1 MPDSTGK
8 LSLHFPPARISLP
21 ILALFGYGTFL
32 ITGFDI
38 FRRGN
43 NPDRALPLYI
53 FFSLLLLGLQAIIAE
68 SRSAA
73 RLIYLGITSALSL
86 VYAAGIVFY
95 SNSFLGQLAHKPS
108 LYVIIELLLFGI
120 FIYDAID
127 RRRQDSV
134 PLDAS
139 ASSARIRASQR
150 KYGSLSPNQ
159 LAIDF
164 TGLAILLFTSWGLLS
179 LLNQFGCNLIQTS
192 CPSGFIQFAN
202 LPIPAPLPSPLPTLD
217 AALGFGALA
226 ITLLLLGMIGMI
238 AAVGSGTIS
247 QPPNGSA
254 WHRFQSEIKNI
265 SGDSFN
271 EVLLSLRLTLSPLV
285 WIIPAFS
292 MALFSGQ
299 FTSYFAQSAGQACP
313 NTVTCIG
320 KLFNP
325 FQSLSNY
332 GLAFFGLALGII
344 SVLAVIAA
352 VSVAEHDAIIIR
364 RAINVFGMAG
374 RAVALTLFI
383 FFLSL
388 SCINAFILFFNHL
401 NPAMPF
407 QVGPASVLA
416 LLAFVI
422 FIVYE
427 TIRAQL
433 KKR

>member
-1 MPDSTGK
+1 MPDTTGK
-8 LSLHFPPARISLP
+8 LSLQFPPARISLP
-21 ILALFGYGTFL
+21 ILALFGYGAFL
-32 ITGFDI
+32 VTGFDI

-68 SRSAA
+68 NRSVA
-73 RLIYLGITSALSL
+73 RIIYLGITSALSL

-108 LYVIIELLLFGI
+108 LYIIIELLMFGI

-127 RRRQDSV
+127 RRRQESK
-134 PLDAS
+134 PLDAG
-139 ASSARIRASQR
+139 SSAVRKRASQR
-150 KYGSLSPNQ
+150 KYGPLSPNQ

-164 TGLAILLFTSWGLLS
+164 TGLAVLLFTSWGLLS

-192 CPSGFIQFAN
+192 CATGFIQFSN

-226 ITLLLLGMIGMI
+226 ITLLLLGIIGLI
-238 AAVGSGTIS
+238 ATVGSGTIS
-247 QPPNGSA
+247 DPTKGSA
-254 WHRFQSEIKNI
+254 WTRFQSEIKNI

-271 EVLLSLRLTLSPLV
+271 EVLLSLRLSLSPLV

-292 MALFSGQ
+292 MALFSNQ
-299 FTSYFAQSAGQACP
+299 FTSYFEQSAAQSCP
-313 NTVTCIG
+313 NIGPCIG
-320 KLFNP
+320 QLFNP
-325 FQSLSNY
+325 VQSLSNY
-332 GLAFFGLALGII
+332 GLAFFGLALGTI

-352 VSVAEHDAIIIR
+352 VAVAEHDVIIIK

-388 SCINAFILFFNHL
+388 SCINAFILFFNHQ
-401 NPAMPF
+401 NPPMPF
-407 QVGPASVLA
+407 QVGPDSVLA
-416 LLAFVI
+416 LLAFI
-422 FIVYE
+422 LFIGYE
-427 TIRAQL
+427 TIRGKL
-433 KKR
+433 KKS